1 MLQFFLVLSSSADIT
16 EEFFGLSLRF
26 INSYDLLSHRAS
38 ELLLRVSLKA
48 IAT

>member
-26 INSYDLLSHRAS
+26 IRPPNSF
-38 ELLLRVSLKA
+38 
-48 IAT
+48 